1 MTAQILSCTRLGEQP
16 SQVKTVME
24 CWIIV
29 ENVPDI
35 GVRAL
40 TSLFKEHNP
49 KQVFVSSNNKNACI
63 EFSTKENARAA
74 LQGINDLHL

>member
-1 MTAQILSCTRLGEQP
+1 M
-16 SQVKTVME
+16 
-24 CWIIV
+24 